1 MEKSSTV
8 AFCIVAV
15 FFAALPAWAAFN
27 EDSMV
32 KAGTP
37 EAAKVISGLEQARQT
52 DRLNAQSYM
61 GGDNRDAGLYYYR
74 KSQETDALLKRLRQG
89 ETVSLDDVQRAL
101 NNHNATRYGSSF

>member
-1 MEKSSTV
+1 MEKSSIV

-15 FFAALPAWAAFN
+15 LFVAMPAWAAFN

-37 EAAKVISGLEQARQT
+37 EAAKVLSGLEQARQT
-52 DRLNAQSYM
+52 DRMNAQSYM
-61 GGDNRDAGLYYYR
+61 GGTNRDAGLYYYR
-74 KSQETDALLKRLRQG
+74 MSREADALLKRLRQG

-101 NNHNATRYGSSF
+101 NNRHAVRYGSSF

>member
-1 MEKSSTV
+1 MEKSSMV

-15 FFAALPAWAAFN
+15 LFAAVPVWAAFN
-27 EDSMV
+27 GGSMV

-37 EAAKVISGLEQARQT
+37 EAAKVMSGLEQARQT
-52 DRLNAQSYM
+52 DRMNAQSYM

-74 KSQETDALLKRLRQG
+74 KSEEADALLKRLRQG

-101 NNHNATRYGSSF
+101 NNHNAVRYGSNF